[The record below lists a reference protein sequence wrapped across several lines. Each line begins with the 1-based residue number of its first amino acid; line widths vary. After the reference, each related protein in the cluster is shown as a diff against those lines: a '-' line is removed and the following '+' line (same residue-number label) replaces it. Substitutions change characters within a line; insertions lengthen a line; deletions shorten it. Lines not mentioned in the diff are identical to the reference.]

1 MIKRQIWVFL
11 FILLASVLFHPTET
25 LAGPYFEN
33 KTITIIVGFGVGGGY
48 DRLAR
53 MLARYLPKHIPGK
66 PTVIIQNV
74 PGASSM
80 IAANNLYNLDHPDG
94 LTIAT
99 LDRGLPY
106 AQMLKAKEL
115 RFDLTKFSWIGS
127 AAVESTI
134 LVLRNDL
141 PYKTFNDVIKSKKE
155 IYLAALGPASSDY
168 QFPTF
173 LKEFVGVNF
182 KIAIY
187 PSTQE
192 SMLAV
197 ERKEVD
203 GKAGSFSALKP
214 FIDRGLVHPVVRCRV
229 SLPGIEQL
237 PVNEDFTRD
246 STGKILMALLAAG
259 DQIGRPFVAPPK
271 TPDSVMKIL
280 RDAFDK
286 ASKDPE
292 LQAEAKN
299 MQLDVKYVPA
309 SECMNVLK
317 YVFSQPANI
326 VNEFGKYVKF

>member
-1 MIKRQIWVFL
+1 MKRQIWVFL
-11 FILLASVLFHPTET
+11 FFLFTSALFKPTEI
-25 LAGPYFEN
+25 LAGPYFEH

-66 PTVIIQNV
+66 PTIIIQNV

-80 IAANNLYNLDHPDG
+80 IAANNLFNIDKPDG
-94 LTIAT
+94 LTLAT

-106 AQMLKAKEL
+106 AQMLRAKTL
-115 RFDLTKFSWIGS
+115 RCDLTKFSWIGS
-127 AAVESTI
+127 AAVESTV

-141 PYKTFNDVIKSKKE
+141 PYKTFNDVVKSKKE
-155 IYLAALGPASSDY
+155 IYLASLGPASSDY
-168 QFPTF
+168 QFPAF
-173 LKEFVGVNF
+173 LKEFTGANF
-182 KIAIY
+182 KIANY

-229 SLPGIEQL
+229 SLPGIEKL
-237 PVNEDFTRD
+237 PVNEDFARD
-246 STGKILMALLAAG
+246 NTGKTLMALLAAG

-271 TPDSVMKIL
+271 TPDNVMKIL

-286 ASKDPE
+286 AAKDPE
-292 LQAEAKN
+292 LQVEAKN
-299 MQLDVKYVPA
+299 AQLDVKYVTA
-309 SECMNVLK
+309 AECMNVLQ
-317 YVFSQPANI
+317 YVFSQPANV
-326 VNEFGKYVKF
+326 VNEFGKYVQF